1 MRTSRTSG
9 QVKLIEMAQLIEPQR
24 LVAKQTHLELRVG
37 AAAAAAAR
45 GGGGRL
51 LLLQLA
57 RHAARGRRG
66 VAEAQL
72 RVAARQLRRRRHG
85 RQARLR
91 LLSLSGSTIR
101 WVQTPKRQARAG
113 RRASGTIQQEMDD
126 GARLDGVAAEYIAP
140 AGGGQCVV
148 VCGATHRT
156 HARSGGSCV
165 RALLGPAGCPVGC
178 IARFH
183 VDAHTPHGMTA

>member
-1 MRTSRTSG
+1 
-9 QVKLIEMAQLIEPQR
+9 
-24 LVAKQTHLELRVG
+24 
-37 AAAAAAAR
+37 
-45 GGGGRL
+45 
-51 LLLQLA
+51 
-57 RHAARGRRG
+57 
-66 VAEAQL
+66 
-72 RVAARQLRRRRHG
+72 
-85 RQARLR
+85 
-91 LLSLSGSTIR
+91 
-101 WVQTPKRQARAG
+101 
-113 RRASGTIQQEMDD
+113 MDD

-183 VDAHTPHGMTA
+183 VDAHTPHGINTDFIWARWHEEPMDSLLY